1 MSTQQKYLKD
11 KNGEIFSPIVGINS
25 IYNQD
30 GESLENFL
38 YYKSGDVITFGD
50 SSQSGAYIVTGF
62 VSGSTK
68 TIFFSLRTDKSL
80 KNISNITIQKM
91 NLNIRKSEGGY
102 INPDGGGYVSGG
114 YNFLSGFSHSVFIIG
129 QYDIHLRII
138 SDTAFD
144 VKNNTPLSFE
154 VNNITLK
161 LA

>member
-11 KNGEIFSPIVGINS
+11 ENGEVFSPIVSTNS

-30 GESLENFL
+30 GESLEDFF
-38 YYKSGDVITFGD
+38 YYESGDVITFGD
-50 SSQSGAYIVTGF
+50 NGQSGAYIVTGF

-102 INPDGGGYVSGG
+102 INPDGGGYTNGG
-114 YNFLSGFSHSVFIIG
+114 YNFLNDFSLVSYIVGEYEI
-129 QYDIHLRII
+129 QLRVV

-144 VKNNTPLSFE
+144 VKNNTPLSLE
-154 VNNITLK
+154 VNNVTLK
-161 LA
+161 LT